1 MIEVVYPELKP
12 AVKVEDGK
20 EQIFC
25 IIRKRWLIITP
36 EEWVRQNFLLFLT
49 GTMGYPAS
57 LIAVEKQVSVTGMNR
72 RFDIV
77 VFNQQA
83 QPFMI
88 VECKEM
94 NVKLTEEV
102 LSQVLRYNTEVSAG
116 YLVITNGSYTRAFEN
131 QPGNFKEIDQLPTI
145 R

>member
-57 LIAVEKQVSVTGMNR
+57 LIAVEKQVSVTGMNK

-131 QPGNFKEIDQLPTI
+131 HLGNFKEIDRLPTI

>member
-20 EQIFC
+20 ELIFC
-25 IIRKRWLIITP
+25 IIRTRWLVITP
-36 EEWVRQNFLLFLT
+36 EEWVRQNFLLYLT
-49 GTMGYPAS
+49 GTLGYPAS

-77 VFNQQA
+77 VFDREA
-83 QPFMI
+83 RPYII

-94 NVKLTEEV
+94 NVKL
-102 LSQVLRYNTEVSAG
+102 S
-116 YLVITNGSYTRAFEN
+116 
-131 QPGNFKEIDQLPTI
+131 
-145 R
+145 

>member
-20 EQIFC
+20 ELIFC
-25 IIRKRWLIITP
+25 IIRKRWLVITP
-36 EEWVRQNFLLFLT
+36 EEWVRQNFLLYLT
-49 GTMGYPAS
+49 GTLGYPAS

-77 VFNQQA
+77 VFDREA
-83 QPFMI
+83 RPYII

-94 NVKLTEEV
+94 NVKLSEDV
-102 LSQVLRYNTEVSAG
+102 LNQVLRYNTEISAG

-131 QPGNFKEIDQLPTI
+131 HHGNFKEINQLPTI

>member
-131 QPGNFKEIDQLPTI
+131 QLGNFKEIDQLPTI

>member
-1 MIEVVYPELKP
+1 MIEVVYPEAKP
-12 AVKVEDGK
+12 AVKVENGK
-20 EQIFC
+20 EMIFC
-25 IIRKRWLIITP
+25 IIRKRWLTITP

-49 GTMGYPAS
+49 EKLGYPAS
-57 LIAVEKQVSVTGMNR
+57 LIAVEKQVSVAGMSK

-77 VFNQQA
+77 VYDQKA
-83 QPFMI
+83 QPYMI

-102 LSQVLRYNTEVSAG
+102 LNQVLRYNTEISAA
-116 YLVITNGSYTRAFEN
+116 YLIITNGSYTRAFEHRDRI
-131 QPGNFKEIDQLPTI
+131 FKEILQLPSY

>member
-1 MIEVVYPELKP
+1 MIEVVYPDVKP

-20 EQIFC
+20 ELIFC
-25 IIRKRWLIITP
+25 IIRKRWLVITP
-36 EEWVRQNFLLFLT
+36 EEWVRQNFLLYLT
-49 GTMGYPAS
+49 GTLGYPAS

-77 VFNQQA
+77 VFDREA
-83 QPFMI
+83 RPYII

-94 NVKLTEEV
+94 NVKLSEDV
-102 LSQVLRYNTEVSAG
+102 LNQVLRYNTEISAG

-131 QPGNFKEIDQLPTI
+131 HHGNFKEINQLPTI